1 MEQPSHR
8 LPKLSNIMAFE
19 TAAKTGSLAGAAD
32 ILCLTPAAVSQ
43 QIRQLEDHLGVKL
56 FLRSKHGVEL
66 TEAGTSY
73 LTFTQEAFES
83 LRVGQQSLARYQGE
97 QVLTITALPTLA
109 SRWLMPRL
117 HQWMARHPHIQLRV
131 QGTHSQIDFGND
143 PTDFYLSFGDE
154 HYSSQHCVELF
165 RDRVMA
171 VCSPALLPNG
181 KVIDSFEWIGSHA
194 MIHVDWGR
202 DGRFLPDWSEWL
214 QAAGHTA
221 SPARPGPSFNLSSMA
236 IDAALAGCGLLL
248 GQRAFIRDE
257 LSDGRLVALSDVTLP
272 LNKAYYLV
280 YPERVM
286 GKPGARE
293 LVNWLREQANNEE

>member
-43 QIRQLEDHLGVKL
+43 QIRQLEDQLGVKL
-56 FLRSKHGVEL
+56 FVRSKHGVEL

-83 LRVGQQSLARYQGE
+83 LRMGQQSLARYQGE
-97 QVLTITALPTLA
+97 QALTITALPTLA
-109 SRWLMPRL
+109 SRWLMPNL
-117 HQWMARHPHIQLRV
+117 NIWMAQHSNIQLRV
-131 QGTHSQIDFGND
+131 QGTHSQIDFGTD

-154 HYSSQHCVELF
+154 HYGDQHCIELF

-171 VCSPALLPNG
+171 VCSPSILPGNWQSG
-181 KVIDSFEWIGSHA
+181 TLNVLADFP

-202 DGRFLPDWSEWL
+202 DGRFLPNWSEWL
-214 QAAGHTA
+214 QAAGLTQQA
-221 SPARPGPSFNLSSMA
+221 PNNGPSFNLSSMA
-236 IDAALAGCGLLL
+236 IDAALYGSGLLL
-248 GQRAFIRDE
+248 GQRAFIREE
-257 LSDGRLVALSDVTLP
+257 LADGRLVTLSEVTLP

-286 GKPGARE
+286 DKPGARE
-293 LVNWLREQANNEE
+293 LVEWLREQADKEE

>member
-1 MEQPSHR
+1 MEPSTYR

-73 LTFTQEAFES
+73 LAFTQEAFET
-83 LRVGQQSLARYQGE
+83 LRTGQQSLARYQGE
-97 QVLTITALPTLA
+97 QALTITALPTLA

-117 HQWMARHPHIQLRV
+117 YQWMAAHPHIQLRV
-131 QGTHSQIDFGND
+131 QATHSQIDFGTD

-154 HYSSQHCVELF
+154 HYAAQHCVELF

-171 VCSPALLPNG
+171 VCSPALLPG
-181 KVIDSFEWIGSHA
+181 GRGPVAFEQVA
-194 MIHVDWGR
+194 DRPMIHIDWGR

-214 QAAGHTA
+214 LAAGHTA
-221 SPARPGPSFNLSSMA
+221 SPARSGPSFNLSSMA
-236 IDAALAGCGLLL
+236 IDAALAGQGLLL
-248 GQRAFIRDE
+248 GQRAFVHDDLRQ
-257 LSDGRLVALSDVTLP
+257 GRLVALSTLTLP

-280 YPERVM
+280 YPERVLK
-286 GKPGARE
+286 KPGARE
-293 LVNWLREQANNEE
+293 LMEWLCEQAAQEC